1 MRITQTH
8 RAIIL
13 SGVEEYI
20 DADVD
25 VHVFGSRLD
34 DTKRGGSVDLLLIS
48 QTKIQPQA
56 CTELNEILEEYLKL
70 PVNIE
75 TYISTD
81 EPNSAQAAML
91 AEARPINTTD
101 TK

>member
-13 SGVEEYI
+13 TGVEEYI

-34 DTKRGGSVDLLLIS
+34 DTKRGGSVDLLLTSKTEIS
-48 QTKIQPQA
+48 
-56 CTELNEILEEYLKL
+56 ELSCDELKGILEEYLKL
-70 PVNIE
+70 PVKIV
-75 TYISTD
+75 TYVTTD
-81 EPNSAQAAML
+81 EPSPSQAKII
-91 AEARPINTTD
+91 AEACPID
-101 TK
+101 